1 MAGPKKTDSV
11 FKNPVSTKVQ
21 DSFDAVF
28 SVARKNNATEDK
40 HMSDTNQKGSS
51 PKIDFDQDETLETKD
66 SSVKGPDFT
75 INFEYNEELESEGI
89 IAKQEEAVSDDDSGF
104 SLEGIETVE
113 LDLQNAT
120 QKTIVFDAKTFL
132 KELPAT
138 PVVEEDEILM
148 EMEEGSEKSLGTT
161 ADLMTREETKANIE
175 STIKD
180 ILKPKFDST
189 KEIDLE
195 AMSKESAEV
204 ESASDFD
211 ATVLDFSH
219 TPSDSFL
226 LNDILGDDEVVPAQA
241 AKTGHT
247 GEFDISSD
255 DLASFVKGDED
266 KTEVVTH
273 TFEEPL
279 FEESDDEHIDD
290 FFGMDDLKSSSPAKL
305 AEETYIDTYKDT
317 HQSSRDTYKEEPYKT
332 STGLGTEDSIRYQ
345 ATIRQLREERED
357 ILRQVKTLKVENR
370 ELEQDNLSLKASLDE
385 AKIEISILRKRQM
398 VELEDM
404 KYRLTISEEKK
415 ALADERARQADLRR
429 EKLEQKV
436 RIDFNQVK
444 QREKEL
450 ESKLE
455 MLSMDVDS
463 QVQSRDQK
471 ILELRRKIDA
481 LEFNMENT
489 TIKEQKSLDDK
500 RKLEDRLNKIM
511 KTLRN
516 SIKNLED
523 DIDLVQDDDQNA
535 DKN

>member
-11 FKNPVSTKVQ
+11 FVNSVSTKVQ
-21 DSFDAVF
+21 DSFDAAF
-28 SVARKNNATEDK
+28 SGVSKKNTTEDN
-40 HMSDTNQKGSS
+40 HMSNANQKKGS
-51 PKIDFDQDETLETKD
+51 PTKIDFDHEESEAKNAKTD
-66 SSVKGPDFT
+66 KGSDFT
-75 INFEYNEELESEGI
+75 IDFEYNEELESEGMVTP
-89 IAKQEEAVSDDDSGF
+89 QSESYSDSDNEGF
-104 SLEGIETVE
+104 SLEGIETMD
-113 LDLQNAT
+113 LDVQNAT
-120 QKTIVFDAKTFL
+120 QKTIVFDAKAFA
-132 KELPAT
+132 KELSSAPAL
-138 PVVEEDEILM
+138 EENEEILF
-148 EMEEGSEKSLGTT
+148 EEEEVKEKSLGTT
-161 ADLMTREETKANIE
+161 ADMMTREETKASIE

-180 ILKPKFDST
+180 ILRPKFDST

-195 AMSKESAEV
+195 ALAKESAEV
-204 ESASDFD
+204 ANVSDIED
-211 ATVLDFSH
+211 TVLDFSN
-219 TPSDSFL
+219 TPSEGFL
-226 LNDILGDDEVVPAQA
+226 LNDILGDDDISKPAQD

-247 GEFDISSD
+247 GEFDLSSD
-255 DLASFVKGDED
+255 ELASFTKGDE
-266 KTEVVTH
+266 KTSELSEELSSGFSGEH
-273 TFEEPL
+273 SFEDN
-279 FEESDDEHIDD
+279 DDSHIDD
-290 FFGMDDLKSSSPAKL
+290 FFGADNSNNSSPAKL
-305 AEETYIDTYKDT
+305 AEETYT
-317 HQSSRDTYKEEPYKT
+317 SSG
-332 STGLGTEDSIRYQ
+332 SLGTEDSIRYQ
-345 ATIRQLREERED
+345 ATIRQLREEREN
-357 ILRQVKTLKVENR
+357 ILGQVKTLKGDNR

-385 AKIEISILRKRQM
+385 AKIEISILRKRHM

-523 DIDLVQDDDQNA
+523 DIELVQDDDRNA

>member
-11 FKNPVSTKVQ
+11 FENPVSTKVQ
-21 DSFDAVF
+21 SSFDAAF
-28 SVARKNNATEDK
+28 SGLRNNNASEDN
-40 HMSDTNQKGSS
+40 HMSNSSQKGPS
-51 PKIDFDQDETLETKD
+51 PKIDFDQNELLETNDKSD
-66 SSVKGPDFT
+66 YTLD
-75 INFEYNEELESEGI
+75 FEYNEELESDRIVLTQAES
-89 IAKQEEAVSDDDSGF
+89 VSDADAGADNEGF
-104 SLEGIETVE
+104 SLEGIETI
-113 LDLQNAT
+113 DLNLENTT
-120 QKTIVFDAKTFL
+120 QKTIVFDANAL
-132 KELPAT
+132 SKELLEAPNL
-138 PVVEEDEILM
+138 EEELLM
-148 EMEEGSEKSLGTT
+148 EMEDVKEQSLGAT
-161 ADLMTREETKANIE
+161 ADLMTREETKASIE

-189 KEIDLE
+189 KEIDLD
-195 AMSKESAEV
+195 ALTKDSAEE
-204 ESASDFD
+204 ESASDLEE
-211 ATVLDFSH
+211 TVLDFSH
-219 TPSDSFL
+219 SESEGFL
-226 LNDILGDDEVVPAQA
+226 LDNILGDDEVHPPTQA
-241 AKTGHT
+241 SKTGHT
-247 GEFDISSD
+247 GEFEISND
-255 DLASFVKGDED
+255 ELASFAKVSED
-266 KTEVVTH
+266 KSEVSAEIAQEH
-273 TFEEPL
+273 L
-279 FEESDDEHIDD
+279 FEESNDEHIDD
-290 FFGMDDLKSSSPAKL
+290 FFGIDDSKNNSKAKL
-305 AEETYIDTYKDT
+305 AEE
-317 HQSSRDTYKEEPYKT
+317 SYKT
-332 STGLGTEDSIRYQ
+332 SASLGAEDSIRFQ
-345 ATIRQLREERED
+345 ATIRQLREEREE
-357 ILRQVKTLKVENR
+357 ILGQVKTLKGENR
-370 ELEQDNLSLKASLDE
+370 ELEQDNLSLKANLDE
-385 AKIEISILRKRQM
+385 AKIEISILRKRHM

-523 DIDLVQDDDQNA
+523 DIDLVQDDDQSA
-535 DKN
+535 DKS

>member
-11 FKNPVSTKVQ
+11 FENPVSTKVQ
-21 DSFDAVF
+21 DSFDAAF
-28 SVARKNNATEDK
+28 SGIRKNNATEDNQ
-40 HMSDTNQKGSS
+40 MSNTNQKGTS
-51 PKIDFDQDETLETKD
+51 PKIDFDQDEALELKSD
-66 SSVKGPDFT
+66 KDFT
-75 INFEYNEELESEGI
+75 LDFEYNEELESEGI
-89 IAKQEEAVSDDDSGF
+89 VATQAESLADADTEGF
-104 SLEGIETVE
+104 SLEGIETID

-120 QKTIVFDAKTFL
+120 QKTIVFDAKAFA
-132 KELPAT
+132 KELSVA
-138 PVVEEDEILM
+138 PVSEEDEMLM
-148 EMEEGSEKSLGTT
+148 EMEEVKEQSLGTT

-180 ILKPKFDST
+180 ILRPKFDST

-195 AMSKESAEV
+195 ALTKESAEV
-204 ESASDFD
+204 ESASDLED
-211 ATVLDFSH
+211 TVLDFSH
-219 TPSDSFL
+219 TPSEGFL
-226 LNDILGDDEVVPAQA
+226 LTDILGDDEIEAPAQL

-255 DLASFVKGDED
+255 DLASFAKVDED
-266 KTEVVTH
+266 KSEVTTEIV
-273 TFEEPL
+273 EEQL
-279 FEESDDEHIDD
+279 FEESDDDHIDD
-290 FFGMDDLKSSSPAKL
+290 FFGIDDSKNSSPAKL
-305 AEETYIDTYKDT
+305 AEETYIDTYKDS
-317 HQSSRDTYKEEPYKT
+317 HQSSRDSYKEEPYKT
-332 STGLGTEDSIRYQ
+332 SAGLGTEDSIRYQ

-357 ILRQVKTLKVENR
+357 ILGQVKTLKGENR

-385 AKIEISILRKRQM
+385 AKIEISILRKRHM